1 MSAVERIEAEL
12 ALLMR
17 RAEATRRAEAG
28 QAHRA
33 LDRAAYV
40 ILGHLE
46 GRDPVNVGQLAAELS
61 VDASTA
67 TRQVAAMER
76 DGLIT
81 RGRDPQ
87 DGRGS
92 VVSATSLGLT
102 RLRAVR
108 KARADLYDRI
118 LVDWSGD
125 DRNALATLLHRLNQ
139 SMDAHLKPDPS
150 TR

>member
-1 MSAVERIEAEL
+1 
-12 ALLMR
+12 
-17 RAEATRRAEAG
+17 
-28 QAHRA
+28 
-33 LDRAAYV
+33 
-40 ILGHLE
+40 
-46 GRDPVNVGQLAAELS
+46 
-61 VDASTA
+61 
-67 TRQVAAMER
+67 MER

-108 KARADLYDRI
+108 KARADLYERI